1 MTTVIALRVGSDGNS
16 CEARCTERD
25 GDNGVNIEY
34 YLDDKL
40 FRVMSHDGDTPLIK
54 IFDSINATFDAM
66 L

>member
-25 GDNGVNIEY
+25 ANNGVLVEY
-34 YLDDKL
+34 YLDDQL
-40 FRVMSHDGDTPLIK
+40 FRVAEHDGDTPLME
-54 IFDSINATFDAM
+54 IFRHINKTFDDM